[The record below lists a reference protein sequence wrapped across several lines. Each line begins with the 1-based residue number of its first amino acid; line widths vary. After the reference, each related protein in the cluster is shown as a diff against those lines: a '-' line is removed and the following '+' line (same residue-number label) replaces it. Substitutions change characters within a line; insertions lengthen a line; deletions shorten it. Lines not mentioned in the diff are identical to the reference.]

1 MSATCVVPALFKLFL
16 TKGHRGLASVVLD
29 VIALAMQCSVFFIAT
44 IYLTRE
50 GVAIEDVAVLI
61 QTTASLV
68 LISLRYWE
76 NFIDRDIG
84 AVCIQSVKARL
95 RMGRCKTYIFASLW
109 KIGLTFAF
117 VYILIPDMTPMAD
130 IFRLL
135 GNETVY
141 SNNMNGTSQMGDQID
156 FTMKFPNGVTL
167 RTEPR
172 EDNITYD
179 TIANGRYQVPTIP
192 MIPTIPTPGTSSLL
206 FRFHIIR
213 YIING
218 FAWVVVYPH

>member
-16 TKGHRGLASVVLD
+16 TKGHRGPASVVVD

-44 IYLTRE
+44 IYLTRD
-50 GVAIEDVAVLI
+50 GVAIDDVALLI
-61 QTTASLV
+61 QTAASLV
-68 LISLRYWE
+68 LVSLRYWE

-95 RMGRCKTYIFASLW
+95 RMGRCKTYMFASLW

-141 SNNMNGTSQMGDQID
+141 ANNKNETSLVEDRVD
-156 FTMKFPNGVTL
+156 FTMKFPNSVTL
-167 RTEPR
+167 KNEPS
-172 EDNITYD
+172 EENITYD
-179 TIANGRYQVPTIP
+179 IMSTGRYQVPTV
-192 MIPTIPTPGTSSLL
+192 PTPGM
-206 FRFHIIR
+206 FIIFTFSIIL
-213 YIING
+213 YILKG
-218 FAWVVVYPH
+218 PSMCYFSK